1 MARGVNKVI
10 LIGNLGSD
18 PEVRYTPDGVPVAN
32 FNLATSE
39 SWNDRNT
46 GERQERTEWHRLVL
60 WRKLAEIA
68 SQYLKK
74 GSRIY
79 VEGKLQTRSWDDQS
93 GQKRYMTEVVVND
106 MQMLD
111 SRSEGG
117 GGGSRDAGYSD
128 RPTGGQSA
136 GPAAQPDAHLRRR
149 VATTTTCRSRSLA
162 GSFFHLWLAERVF
175 PLVFGDCAG
184 EGRDAGGLCRWFRR
198 PGYRFFSRWPG
209 GLVASRAL

>member
-32 FNLATSE
+32 FSLATSE

-68 SQYLKK
+68 GQYLKK
-74 GSRIY
+74 GARIY

-93 GQKRYMTEVVVND
+93 GQKRYTTEIVVND

-111 SRSEGG
+111 SRGEAGSGSGG
-117 GGGSRDAGYSD
+117 RDAGYSD
-128 RPTGGQSA
+128 RPASGQDS
-136 GPAAQPDAHLRRR
+136 GPAAQSAAP
-149 VATTTTCRSRSLA
+149 
-162 GSFFHLWLAERVF
+162 
-175 PLVFGDCAG
+175 P
-184 EGRDAGGLCRWFRR
+184 
-198 PGYRFFSRWPG
+198 PGPG
-209 GLVASRAL
+209 GDDDDLPF

>member
-32 FNLATSE
+32 FSLATSE

-93 GQKRYMTEVVVND
+93 GQKRYTTEVVVND

-111 SRSEGG
+111 SRGEGG

-128 RPTGGQSA
+128 RSAGGQNV
-136 GPAAQPDAHLRRR
+136 GPAAQPDA
-149 VATTTTCRSRSLA
+149 
-162 GSFFHLWLAERVF
+162 
-175 PLVFGDCAG
+175 P
-184 EGRDAGGLCRWFRR
+184 
-198 PGYRFFSRWPG
+198 PPPG
-209 GLVASRAL
+209 GDDDDLPF

>member
-60 WRKLAEIA
+60 WRKLAEVA
-68 SQYLKK
+68 QQYLKK

-93 GQKRYMTEVVVND
+93 GQKRYTTEVVVFD

-111 SRSEGG
+111 SRGEGG
-117 GGGSRDAGYSD
+117 GGGRDASYPD
-128 RPTGGQSA
+128 RPSSGQNVS
-136 GPAAQPDAHLRRR
+136 PATQPDA
-149 VATTTTCRSRSLA
+149 
-162 GSFFHLWLAERVF
+162 
-175 PLVFGDCAG
+175 P
-184 EGRDAGGLCRWFRR
+184 
-198 PGYRFFSRWPG
+198 PPPG
-209 GLVASRAL
+209 GDDDDLPF

>member
-74 GSRIY
+74 GSKIY

-93 GQKRYMTEVVVND
+93 GQKRYTTEVVVFD

-111 SRSEGG
+111 SRGEGG
-117 GGGSRDAGYSD
+117 GDEGGSRAGGGSD
-128 RPTGGQSA
+128 FGGGRADGGSGYGGDRA
-136 GPAAQPDAHLRRR
+136 GTQPAAP
-149 VATTTTCRSRSLA
+149 
-162 GSFFHLWLAERVF
+162 
-175 PLVFGDCAG
+175 PP
-184 EGRDAGGLCRWFRR
+184 AGGDDDDLPF
-198 PGYRFFSRWPG
+198 
-209 GLVASRAL
+209 

>member
-74 GSRIY
+74 GSKIY

-93 GQKRYMTEVVVND
+93 GQKRYTTEVVVFD
-106 MQMLD
+106 IQMLD
-111 SRSEGG
+111 SRGEGG
-117 GGGSRDAGYSD
+117 GSGYGDEGGSRASGGSDFGGGRDGGGSGYGGEGAG
-128 RPTGGQSA
+128 TQ
-136 GPAAQPDAHLRRR
+136 PAAP
-149 VATTTTCRSRSLA
+149 
-162 GSFFHLWLAERVF
+162 
-175 PLVFGDCAG
+175 PP
-184 EGRDAGGLCRWFRR
+184 AGGDDDDLPF
-198 PGYRFFSRWPG
+198 
-209 GLVASRAL
+209 